1 MEERRLREEALKY
14 QARAQSN
21 ASTSASPD
29 AAPAEQKEVAD
40 FQNAREAVEKLWAEK
55 RAEANEAQKRAND
68 KVSSGCLYINQH
80 QAMVD
85 NCL

>member
-21 ASTSASPD
+21 ASTSSSPD

-55 RAEANEAQKRAND
+55 GQRRMRHKR
-68 KVSSGCLYINQH
+68 GL
-80 QAMVD
+80 MTR
-85 NCL
+85 